1 MTASKLR
8 AAATAILLGTAA
20 VTMTAMA
27 AQAATVSPRVG
38 AALKEAQGLAT
49 AGNYKAAMAKI
60 NEAEGVPGKTADD
73 TTVINQMKQYIGVK
87 SGDASIGGAAGAK
100 AKFANDYN
108 AGKWRDVI
116 ADAET
121 LRKYN
126 ALDTQSMLI
135 VAQAY
140 YKANDFAG
148 CARYIKS
155 NLSNS
160 SDTALELLARC
171 AYENGDEVTQRQSL
185 ETLVARSGKPEQ
197 WKQLLRL
204 AERSRGLSDRNSLD
218 VNRMR
223 MMTGNITTKD
233 EYLML
238 AQLALQLGNAAE
250 AQSVT
255 EKGIAAKVLTDER
268 ATRLLNLA
276 KTQAA
281 ANAANLAKNTAAAQ
295 AQPQGDAL
303 VKVGEDLVS
312 QGKGKEGLA
321 LIQAGV
327 KKPMKDAVNGQMRL
341 GHALLVSGDKAGA
354 QKVFNDIKAPEK
366 DAMIAHLWSLA
377 ARR

>member
-8 AAATAILLGTAA
+8 AAVTAILLGTAA
-20 VTMTAMA
+20 VTVTAMA

-116 ADAET
+116 ADADT

-140 YKANDFAG
+140 YKASDFTG

-255 EKGIAAKVLTDER
+255 EKGMAAKVLTDER

-354 QKVFNDIKAPEK
+354 QKVFNAIKAPEK